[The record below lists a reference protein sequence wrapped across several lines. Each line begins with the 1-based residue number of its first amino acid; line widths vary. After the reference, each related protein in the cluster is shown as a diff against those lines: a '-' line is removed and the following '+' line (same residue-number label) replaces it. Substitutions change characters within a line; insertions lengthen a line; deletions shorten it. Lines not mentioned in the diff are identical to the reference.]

1 MDIISV
7 ISKCNNTCSTLHK
20 EKTLVNFNFIS
31 KCQFML
37 KMHFMDC
44 NMVIWQRII
53 LLFLNF
59 VKRFNLKLCS
69 VLL

>member
-31 KCQFML
+31 KCPFML

-44 NMVIWQRII
+44 NMVI
-53 LLFLNF
+53 
-59 VKRFNLKLCS
+59 
-69 VLL
+69 